1 MLGTEGS
8 IKHEQETLVRTADR
22 AYFELE
28 GVPSVNLYEN
38 YSAHLREEAELLVKS
53 EEGLRVMQ
61 VIDAAF
67 ESAAQ
72 GRSVEVSI

>member
-1 MLGTEGS
+1 
-8 IKHEQETLVRTADR
+8 
-22 AYFELE
+22 
-28 GVPSVNLYEN
+28 VPSVNLYEN
-38 YSAHLREEAELLVKS
+38 YHAHLREGAELLVKS

-67 ESAAQ
+67 ESATH